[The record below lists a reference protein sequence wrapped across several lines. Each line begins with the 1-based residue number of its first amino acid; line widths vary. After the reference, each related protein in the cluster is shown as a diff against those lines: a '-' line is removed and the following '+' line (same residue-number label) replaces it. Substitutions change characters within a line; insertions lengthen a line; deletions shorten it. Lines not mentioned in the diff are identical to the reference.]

1 MKRYLVLLIFVHVLD
16 RTCAQDISFA
26 GEELPLTNQ
35 LALHYFLDISNDKL
49 FSEPQLKVIR
59 TRARLYFPLIESILD
74 KYRVPEDFK
83 YLTVA
88 ESALLNV
95 QSGKKARGIWQ
106 IMPGTAKELG
116 LAVTN
121 VVDEREQVI
130 KSTVA
135 ACKLL
140 NKLYGRFKNWT
151 LAAAAYNAGMGKI
164 SKAVNQQGVNNFYQL
179 RVNKETNDYIY
190 RIIVYKLF
198 LQGRITNNSVV
209 DNVFDDAFSD
219 WSVFA
224 GNSGVRDFK

>member
-1 MKRYLVLLIFVHVLD
+1 MKRYLLLLVFLHIVNGTGV
-16 RTCAQDISFA
+16 QEISFA

-35 LALHYFLDISNDKL
+35 MALHYFLDISNDKL

-59 TRARLYFPLIESILD
+59 TRAGLYFPLIESILD
-74 KYRVPEDFK
+74 KYQVPEDFK

-95 QSGKKARGIWQ
+95 QSRKKAKGIWQ

-140 NKLYGRFKNWT
+140 NKLHGRFKNWT
-151 LAAAAYNAGMGKI
+151 LAAAAYNAGMGAI
-164 SKAVNQQGVNNFYQL
+164 GKAMNQQGVNNFYQL

-190 RIIVYKLF
+190 KIIVYKML
-198 LQGRITNNSVV
+198 LQGRITNDSVV
-209 DNVFDDAFSD
+209 DNVFDDTFRD

-224 GNSGVRDFK
+224 GSGDAGNFK